1 MTFSSKRSK
10 IEVIQRS
17 PNHTRGRTPC
27 ALSSSG
33 RVSVACSNSA
43 IRVSRHSSRP
53 KKNGELAPIAS
64 CTPAIACAAFQC
76 VANLSGS
83 TSWCSCTLVHAA
95 SGAIV
100 SANVLSRS
108 GPVIEIWR
116 SSPRAA
122 KICSLSSR

>member
-1 MTFSSKRSK
+1 MTFSSNRSK

-17 PNHTRGRTPC
+17 PNHTRGRTPW

-53 KKNGELAPIAS
+53 KKNGEFAPIAS
-64 CTPAIACAAFQC
+64 CTPAIACAAFQW

-108 GPVIEIWR
+108 GPAIEICR

-122 KICSLSSR
+122 KICSLRSR